1 MQTIHLKNIKT
12 QQRAIL
18 HRISNLASSP
28 TPSTTQIQEL
38 TQTITQVVTAIEKI
52 CAESQATPA
61 NLTRCSRHIYA
72 WMKFLTHESNL
83 QLHLQTTYKIKKIAQ
98 TLCEI
103 HQQQLVNINIE
114 LTHLAGLCKYKR
126 SLVDLNI
133 ILSEGFINAS
143 DQTLEALVKV
153 ALFGKCQHSIRLIR
167 NYAES
172 EEYSDV
178 LTELDFITEVIV
190 ENPKGKYYDL
200 NELFHKVNH
209 EYFASSLV
217 KPRLIWG
224 RIQTCRKFGH
234 YESARDKVMIALTL
248 DNASIPEFVVEF
260 VLYHELL
267 HKYHGATWINGRR
280 MVHTADFRR
289 DERKFKLYKEAEE
302 WLNNFSSFN
311 KDAIPSL
318 RK

>member
-1 MQTIHLKNIKT
+1 MQMQTIHLKNIKT
-12 QQRAIL
+12 QQRAVL
-18 HRISNLASSP
+18 DRISNLASTA
-28 TPSTTQIQEL
+28 TPNTIQIQEL
-38 TQTITQVVTAIEKI
+38 TQTITQVVATIEKI
-52 CAESQATPA
+52 CAQSQATPA

-83 QLHLQTTYKIKKIAQ
+83 QLHLQTTYKIKQIAQ
-98 TLCEI
+98 TLCET
-103 HQQQLVNINIE
+103 HQQQLVNIVVE
-114 LTHLAGLCKYKR
+114 LTQIAGLCKYKR
-126 SLVDLNI
+126 SLVGMTI

-143 DQTLEALVKV
+143 DEILEALVKL
-153 ALFGKCQHSIRLIR
+153 ALFGKCQHSTRLIR

-172 EEYSDV
+172 EEYSYV
-178 LTELDFITEVIV
+178 LTELDVITEVVV
-190 ENPKGKYYDL
+190 ENAKGNYYDL

-209 EYFASSLV
+209 EYFASSLI

-224 RIQTCRKFGH
+224 RINTYRKFGH

-280 MVHTADFRR
+280 MVHTTEFRR

-302 WLNNFSSFN
+302 WLNNLSSCDKN
-311 KDAIPSL
+311 PIPSL
-318 RK
+318 